1 MATYSNIYI
10 DQGSTYSSII
20 DVKDSNGLPFNL
32 TGYESRG
39 QIRKSYSSA
48 NTTVFATNIN
58 LPLEGKVAVSLTAGQ
73 TRSLK
78 AGRYIYDVEI
88 FNDGGHVV
96 RIAEGQVEINPGIAN
111 DDAVVL
117 PPTPVLIEIIDDR
130 IDDRID
136 NFNLNQIITLNG
148 DAIGSSGT
156 GLINVSLATTG
167 VAAGTYGGTATSNRT
182 FTVDSKGRITAVG
195 AATTIT
201 PSFAS
206 ITGKPNSIS
215 GYNITDAA
223 SKTYVDEITSHETVR
238 VITKQALAL
247 NYSNTNFGQLIS
259 NTSVNW
265 TELLSDPGLVLG
277 SRLLIAGQSTKAHNG
292 IYVIVDN
299 TTLQRAVDFNSS
311 RKMAGGD
318 TVFVTHG
325 IYADTCWALRETV
338 TAVGTS
344 PVEFVQISG
353 AGAVEVGNGLVRN
366 GTTIGMSTIGTAG
379 TYRSV
384 TTDAYGRVTTG
395 SNPTTLNNY
404 GITDAVSIDTVQSIT
419 GQKEFSL
426 SPHVPLE
433 PTEASHVVSK
443 SYVDAVAEGLNV
455 HQSARVLL
463 RTPLAVLIGGGA
475 TVEYN
480 NGVEG
485 VGATLV
491 SSTNVDWATKL
502 SDPELNV
509 GNRIVV
515 AGESNDAYNG
525 IYVIDS
531 ATTLIRA
538 DDLDSSV
545 EMDGGDFVFVTHGT
559 YAGTGW
565 VLNRAVP
572 IVGSSSVSFAQFSGA
587 GAYEAG
593 SGLLRDGTIFS
604 VKASTGITVSA
615 DGVSL
620 STTGTAGTYRSVTTD
635 AYGRVTAGSN
645 PTTLEGY
652 GITDAVTRNTAES
665 ITGQKTFESNVNV
678 PLNPTEA
685 THAVSKSYVDAVAEE
700 INQPALIRTAA
711 EGPPLDNTTNAD
723 FVGQLLRVG
732 NAAPYR
738 WFRALT
744 SGINISTWT
753 EDVDTTSTILKKLQ
767 GEEEDP
773 NKIGKE
779 YLPVGVDPQLDPVA
793 VADSAARKLAST
805 YVNAGITPYVGLRVI
820 QTDQPDVVWTLL
832 SITNITLDANWA
844 GTPRTNA
851 NGQLPLKG
859 IKLVD
864 GNIPL
869 SFSQHISIDDI
880 RWIKNSSANVL
891 PLLTSVQIPGSL
903 MVPGNKIA
911 FTGNYRYFKN
921 SGGVGTNCFF
931 TFGPKTLWD
940 EVNNSPNGGYLST
953 VYFPQVPFA
962 VVPADL
968 NAVGYFHSV
977 FTLTSVTTDPT
988 KLYLLAN
995 TNFPDGGA
1003 TSIVDGVLSYETLP
1017 LPTGT
1022 VNSSGLHTYLVG
1034 ADTEVIV

>member
-395 SNPTTLNNY
+395 SNPTTL
-404 GITDAVSIDTVQSIT
+404 
-419 GQKEFSL
+419 
-426 SPHVPLE
+426 
-433 PTEASHVVSK
+433 
-443 SYVDAVAEGLNV
+443 
-455 HQSARVLL
+455 
-463 RTPLAVLIGGGA
+463 
-475 TVEYN
+475 
-480 NGVEG
+480 
-485 VGATLV
+485 
-491 SSTNVDWATKL
+491 
-502 SDPELNV
+502 
-509 GNRIVV
+509 
-515 AGESNDAYNG
+515 
-525 IYVIDS
+525 
-531 ATTLIRA
+531 
-538 DDLDSSV
+538 
-545 EMDGGDFVFVTHGT
+545 
-559 YAGTGW
+559 
-565 VLNRAVP
+565 
-572 IVGSSSVSFAQFSGA
+572 
-587 GAYEAG
+587 
-593 SGLLRDGTIFS
+593 
-604 VKASTGITVSA
+604 
-615 DGVSL
+615 
-620 STTGTAGTYRSVTTD
+620 
-635 AYGRVTAGSN
+635 
-645 PTTLEGY
+645 EGY

-1034 ADTEVIV
+1034 ADTEVIVGLVGSSNVDSKEWKISATGGLNIF